1 MKAELDKAMD
11 FSEEAAIVEAVLLL
25 EVEPVDEVSIS
36 KITGL
41 SRVVV
46 NESLET
52 LVSRYDGVEHGI
64 EPVRIAGGWA
74 FAPKERLW
82 NVLKERYGKQREDRL
97 SRAAL
102 ETLSII
108 AYSQPLTRM
117 EIENIRGVGA
127 EGMVRA
133 LKDKN
138 LIKEVGR
145 KDTPGRPVLYGTT
158 KDFLKIFRLESI
170 AELPKLDE
178 LDDKRFALD
187 GPS

>member
-1 MKAELDKAMD
+1 MD
-11 FSEEAAIVEAVLLL
+11 FTEEAAIVEAVLLL
-25 EVEPVDEVSIS
+25 EVEPVDEAGIS

-41 SRVVV
+41 GTAVVGQA
-46 NESLET
+46 LEF
-52 LVSRYDGVEHGI
+52 LVSKFDGEDHGI
-64 EPVRIAGGWA
+64 EPVRIAGGWT
-74 FAPKERLW
+74 FAPKQRLW
-82 NVLKERYGKQREDRL
+82 NLLKDRYGKQREDRL

-108 AYSQPLTRM
+108 AYSQPLTRT

-127 EGMVRA
+127 DGMIRA

-178 LDDKRFALD
+178 LDEKRFALD
-187 GPS
+187 